1 MFAKGAELRVISG
14 KNAGRVGI
22 VLGHSKRDGYRLRDV
37 KTNKTIYVKDYYVSE
52 NDTYTKE
59 ASQGY
64 VIKIGDIVRI
74 RNADAAIEHSGGQG
88 DYRICDRKCG
98 LVTLVY
104 GVDGEEVANVV
115 YQGEYAL
122 MATKDL
128 DLVIPAEIRSTSF
141 LKVKV

>member
-1 MFAKGAELRVISG
+1 MFAKGTELRVISG
-14 KNAGRVGI
+14 KNAGRVGV
-22 VLGHSKRDGYRLRDV
+22 VLGHSERDGYRLRDV

-52 NDTYTKE
+52 NSTYTKE
-59 ASQGY
+59 ASGS
-64 VIKIGDIVRI
+64 VLKIGDIVRI

-88 DYRICDRKCG
+88 DCHICDRKCG

-104 GVDGEEVANVV
+104 DVDGEEVANVV

-128 DLVIPAEIRSTSF
+128 DLIIPAEIRSTRF
-141 LKVKV
+141 LSVKV